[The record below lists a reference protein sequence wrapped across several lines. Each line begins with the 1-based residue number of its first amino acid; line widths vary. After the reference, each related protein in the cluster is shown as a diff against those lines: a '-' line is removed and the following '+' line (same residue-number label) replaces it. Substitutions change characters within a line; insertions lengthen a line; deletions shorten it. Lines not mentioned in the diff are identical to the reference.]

1 MIFIWIWNTWGDT
14 RRDHSN
20 FSVSHHR
27 IKKQNKNQTKTKTKK
42 NMVKGYNFQH
52 KELPVQEVK
61 RVTIL
66 VLLEKTVSDFSMSM
80 FKGRISVKNHP
91 CNHL

>member
-1 MIFIWIWNTWGDT
+1 
-14 RRDHSN
+14 
-20 FSVSHHR
+20 
-27 IKKQNKNQTKTKTKK
+27 
-42 NMVKGYNFQH
+42 MVKGYNFQH

-66 VLLEKTVSDFSMSM
+66 VLLEKTVSDFSMSV
-80 FKGRISVKNHP
+80 FKDRISVKNHP